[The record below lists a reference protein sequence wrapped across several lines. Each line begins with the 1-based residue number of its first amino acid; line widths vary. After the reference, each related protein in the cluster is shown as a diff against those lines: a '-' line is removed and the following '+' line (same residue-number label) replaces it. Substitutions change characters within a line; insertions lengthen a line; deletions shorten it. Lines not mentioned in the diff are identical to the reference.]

1 MGNTKLQYAVRAVL
15 AAAAASA
22 AAPAAYAQT
31 AAASANDA
39 ALQEVVVTGSRLAI
53 SPNDVSIS
61 PVTSLD
67 ALDIQKSGL
76 VRTEDLLNNLPQV
89 VAEQSGGTSIS
100 ANGTAT
106 VSLRGLGSQRTLVL
120 VNGTRL
126 APGAGLGTTTTSS
139 ADINQIPA
147 DLIERVDVLTGGASA
162 VYGAD
167 AVAGVVNFV
176 LNTHFEGVRVDANY
190 GFGRYSNNHADL
202 LANLSNKGDPLPDS
216 TVDAG
221 FNKDVS
227 ILMGSNFA
235 DGKGNATVYATY
247 LKTSP
252 AVGYQYDYAGCSLNT
267 PSKLPGPGGLS
278 CGGSGT
284 PATGRFAVYGSTV
297 AGGAV
302 KPVTPA
308 SSYAIDPATGA
319 FRPYSNATDSYN
331 YGGLSFL
338 QRAAER
344 YTAGSFL
351 NYDIND
357 KTNVYSNFMYA
368 RNSSE
373 ANYGPSGLF
382 TYTGAT
388 VSCGGPAGVNPLFS
402 AAEAAVFCAPATV
415 AANQLAFPQNA
426 GTNNIN
432 LYVGRRAVENGPRED
447 NYLSNSFRETL
458 GVKGKW
464 IEGLS
469 YDLYGQIGINTMHD
483 SQGNYI
489 NATSGT
495 NALNVVTDNR
505 VGSATFG
512 QPVCESVI
520 NGTAPTCVPWNIFA
534 KGGVTAGAIGYI
546 DVPATYSVTTKEYIV
561 DGSVTADL
569 EKMGMKLPT
578 ASSGPSV
585 NLGAEYRSESYVLDP
600 DYIFA
605 NGLNSGGNG
614 AQSAINGGFHVSE
627 IFTEGRLPV
636 LNDLPAAYD
645 LSFDAGYRYSK
656 YTSGFDT
663 NTYKFG
669 LEYAPIKDVKIRG
682 GYNRAVR
689 APGVGDLFAP
699 AVIGAGGTA
708 DPCWGPVVG
717 GTGGTTGT
725 IQGHDFAYCARTG
738 VTAAEWGNIA
748 TNPAAQINTSVGG
761 NINLKPEKADTF
773 TYGVVFQP
781 TFVPNLVASLDFYYI
796 RIQNTIISLTSNT
809 IVNNCGQNDSGCDL
823 IHRGAGTGSLWFN
836 NSDFVTATEQ
846 NIGTISTK
854 GIDLASHYSFDT
866 GYGKLGIQML
876 GTRVLNFFTAPI
888 AGGAAYNCAGYWG
901 TTCGAPT
908 PHWRH
913 VLNTDWQAPWL
924 GLDVSLRWRYIGPTQ
939 TDHASQDPQLS
950 STYYTGTAHIGGYS
964 YLDLSLSM
972 PIASTGIDLRV
983 GVNNLTDKAP
993 PIIPS
998 GSYSECPNTSCND
1011 NTWVGTYDTLGRYLY
1026 AHVQVKF

>member
-22 AAPAAYAQT
+22 VGPAYAQT
-31 AAASANDA
+31 APAVANDT

-67 ALDIQKSGL
+67 SLDIQKSGL

-100 ANGTAT
+100 SNGTAT

-120 VNGTRL
+120 VNGTRM
-126 APGAGLGTTTTSS
+126 APGAGLGVTTTSS

-147 DLIERVDVLTGGASA
+147 DLIQRVDVLTGGASA

-176 LNTHFEGVRVDANY
+176 LNTHYEGVRIDANY
-190 GFGRYSNNHADL
+190 GFGRYSNDHQDL
-202 LANLSNKGDPLPDS
+202 LNNLTAKGDPLPPS
-216 TVDAG
+216 TTDAG

-227 ILMGSNFA
+227 FLAGSNFA

-267 PSKLPGPGGLS
+267 PSVLPGPGGLS

-284 PATGRFAVYGSTV
+284 PATGRFAVYGIT
-297 AGGAV
+297 ATGGIG
-302 KPVTPA
+302 PVTPA
-308 SSYAIDPATGA
+308 HSYAVDPATGA

-357 KTNVYSNFMYA
+357 NTNVYSDFMYA

-382 TYTGAT
+382 TYTAAT
-388 VSCGGPAGVNPLFS
+388 ISCGGVAGVNPLLS
-402 AAEAAVFCAPATV
+402 PAEVGILCAPATV
-415 AANQLAFPQNA
+415 AANQAAFPQNA

-464 IEGLS
+464 MEGLT
-469 YDLYGQIGINTMHD
+469 YDLYGQVGINTMHD

-495 NALNVVTDNR
+495 NALNVVTDP
-505 VGSATFG
+505 ATG
-512 QPVCESVI
+512 QPACVAAL
-520 NGTAPTCVPWNIFA
+520 NGTSPTCVPWNIFA
-534 KGGVTAGAIGYI
+534 KGGVTPAAIGYI
-546 DVPATYSVTTKEYIV
+546 DVPATYSVTTKEFIV

-627 IFTEGRLPV
+627 IFTEARLPIM
-636 LNDLPAAYD
+636 NDIPGAYD
-645 LSFDAGYRYSK
+645 LSVEAGYRYSS
-656 YTSGFDT
+656 YTSGFNT

-669 LEYAPIKDVKIRG
+669 VEYAPIRDVKLRA

-689 APGVGDLFAP
+689 APSVGDLFAP

-761 NINLKPEKADTF
+761 NLALKPEIADTF
-773 TYGVVFQP
+773 TVGFVFQP
-781 TFVPNLVASLDFYYI
+781 SIIPNFGGSLDFYYI
-796 RIQNTIISLTSNT
+796 RIQDTIESLTSNT
-809 IVNNCGQNDSGCDL
+809 IVNNCGQNNSGCDL
-823 IHRGAGTGSLWFN
+823 IHRGPGTGSLWFN
-836 NSDFVTATEQ
+836 TANYVTATEQ

-854 GIDLASHYSFDT
+854 GIDLAMHYSIDT
-866 GYGKLGIQML
+866 GVGKFGAQFL

-888 AGGAAYNCAGYWG
+888 AGGAAYDCAGYWG

-913 VLNTDWQAPWL
+913 VLNTDWLTPWA
-924 GLDVSLRWRYIGPTQ
+924 GLDVSLRWRFIGTSQ
-939 TDHASQDPQLS
+939 TDHSSQDPQLA
-950 STYYTGTAHIGGYS
+950 STYYIPTSKIPSYN

-972 PIASTGIDLRV
+972 PIASSGVDLRV
-983 GVNNLTDKAP
+983 GVNNITDKAP

-1026 AHVQVKF
+1026 AHVSVKF